1 MQLIQ
6 VIDAARA
13 MVNEPLEATRTF
25 PDDTSSF
32 FQDSTLL
39 KFFNITQQEVANEI
53 VQADEGYFETSTFLD
68 VSAGTARYT
77 LPSGTLRIKRVEDL
91 RAGTRTLPQEIR
103 PVSINARSEYISETV
118 SATVVGGGYY
128 LQGES
133 IVLTETPTFTNAT
146 SIRLHYIKKVSD
158 LTDTQ
163 GTAISEVPE
172 QYHHI
177 LVYGIVHYML
187 FAQQSENTTALATY
201 RSGLADIRKTVD
213 KRQVQRS
220 RTVKSLYGDADL

>member
-6 VIDAARA
+6 VIDTARA
-13 MVNEPLEATRTF
+13 MVNEPLESTRTF

-39 KFFNITQQEVANEI
+39 KFFNITQQEIANEI
-53 VQADEGYFETSTFLD
+53 VQADEGFFETSTFLD

-77 LPSGTLRIKRVEDL
+77 LPSGTLKIKRVEDL
-91 RAGTRTLPQEIR
+91 RAGTKTLPQEIR
-103 PVSINARSEYISETV
+103 PVSINARSEYINETV
-118 SATVVGGGYY
+118 SATIVGGGYY
-128 LQGES
+128 LQGNS
-133 IVLTETPTFTNAT
+133 IVLTETPTFSNDS

-158 LTDTQ
+158 MTITE
-163 GTAISEVPE
+163 GTGISDIPE
-172 QYHHI
+172 QYHHVM
-177 LVYGIVHYML
+177 VYGVVHYML